1 MRKLIFLLLLPSALL
16 AQREPVLKQI
26 DLPHPYYY
34 REMYLPQLTSGPS
47 WVTWSPDSKEV
58 IYSMAGSLWRQKID
72 SNEAVQ
78 LTDGSEGYD
87 YQPDWSHDGKYV
99 VYTKYHQDA
108 MELWLLDLASGKTS
122 QLTKDSGVNVEPRWS
137 PDGKH
142 IAYVSTALTKHFHIF
157 LMEMQDGT
165 AKSIRQL
172 TKENIS
178 TLPRYYYSKFD
189 HEISPA
195 WSPDGKDIIFVSN
208 HGHIHGTGGIWRATV
223 PDSGM
228 IDTNTNAKEIHYEE
242 TNWKARPEF
251 SPDGKKIVYAS
262 YLGRRWHQLWLMPS
276 NGGDV
281 FPLTYGDYD
290 NINPRWSPDG
300 ETLAF
305 VSNRSGFLE
314 VMRRTANA
322 EKAVETK
329 PPVAWGEAYFSATDG
344 RAIRIE
350 LTKSPGGR
358 FEPVSNCFSSR
369 CPSPPAFLHTDDSF
383 DRKKQTAEAQY
394 LSSGLPGIAAP
405 AGRYSVL
412 ATRGLDF
419 SPIQQ
424 QFSLRV
430 GTLKS
435 LPPLKFKRLAFLD
448 LGVWRSGDL
457 HVHMNYGGTYRYT
470 RKNLRVDAQAEG
482 LDVVWDLLVNKE
494 QRFPNLAD
502 SEVIPPSE
510 KSQPVIATGQEFHT
524 SYWGHLGLLNTNHLI
539 VPGYAGYPNTA
550 AASLVPMDAD
560 VADMAHAQNKDALV
574 GWVHP
579 FDELPDPYKDAKLTN
594 ELPIDV
600 ALGKVDYYEV
610 LGFSDHKSSAAIWY
624 RLLNLGFHLPA
635 GAGTDAMTNFAS
647 LRGPVGLNRVYV
659 NVPPGPLKLD
669 EWLKNLKAGKTFA
682 TNGPLLR
689 FTLGGQPIGGE
700 VKLRKP
706 GEVPFTAALRS
717 IVPVDKVE
725 VVCDG
730 SVVRTIFSPDQRS
743 GATQAKSNARSFAG
757 PQDDTHKENSE
768 MKDSQ
773 GHGATTSLDVS
784 GTVPIQESGWCV
796 LRAYSDHAEEPIMDN
811 YPYGTTSPIY
821 VTVAGEKPRSPE
833 DAKFFSKWIE
843 RVREDAAVHP
853 DYNTPQERE
862 HVLKVLDE
870 AAGVYSRMQE
880 AGGRKQEAQRM
891 SKFFGI
897 LAALVL
903 HRT

>member
-1 MRKLIFLLLLPSALL
+1 MRKVLIFLLLLPATLL

-47 WVTWSPDSKEV
+47 WVTWSPDSKSV

-72 SNEAVQ
+72 STEAVQ
-78 LTDGSEGYD
+78 LTDGPGYD

-99 VYTKYHQDA
+99 VYTKYDHDA
-108 MELWLLDLASGKTS
+108 LELWLLDVASGKSS
-122 QLTKDSGVNVEPRWS
+122 QLTKGADVNVEPRWS
-137 PDGKH
+137 PDGKR
-142 IAYVSTALTKHFHIF
+142 IAYVSTAGTKHFHIF
-157 LMEMQDGT
+157 LMEMDGGSPK
-165 AKSIRQL
+165 AIRQL

-178 TLPRYYYSKFD
+178 TLRRYYYSKFD

-251 SPDGKKIVYAS
+251 SPDGKRIVYAS
-262 YLGRRWHQLWLMPS
+262 YLGRQWHQLWLMPS
-276 NGGDV
+276 QGGDV
-281 FPLTYGDYD
+281 FPLTYGEYD

-300 ETLAF
+300 KEIAY
-305 VSNRSGFLE
+305 VSNGGPDLALFVESHGGGTSAIFP
-314 VMRRTANA
+314 VRTPDPSKQISVRAMGP
-322 EKAVETK
+322 EQRG
-329 PPVAWGEAYFSATDG
+329 VAA
-344 RAIRIE
+344 R
-350 LTKSPGGR
+350 
-358 FEPVSNCFSSR
+358 FSSPDISFADLPR
-369 CPSPPAFLHTDDSF
+369 LHSDDGYDRTKHRREATYFHF
-383 DRKKQTAEAQY
+383 DSTIEVTARADDVR
-394 LSSGLPGIAAP
+394 AT
-405 AGRYSVL
+405 V
-412 ATRGLDF
+412 TRGLDYF
-419 SPIQQ
+419 PGYEVLHPSHTINETAAKIVLNP
-424 QFSLRV
+424 V
-430 GTLKS
+430 
-435 LPPLKFKRLAFLD
+435 KFTD
-448 LGVWRSGDL
+448 QENWISGDL
-457 HVHMNYGGTYRYT
+457 HVHMNYGGNYESPSL
-470 RKNLRVDAQAEG
+470 KLAQEMDAEN
-482 LDVVWDLLVNKE
+482 LDVVMNLIVNKE
-494 QRFPNLAD
+494 QRFPDAGEIEKLG
-502 SEVIPPSE
+502 PPAERFELS
-510 KSQPVIATGQEFHT
+510 SSPHQFFISTAQEFHT
-524 SYWGHLGLLNTNHLI
+524 SYWGHLGLLNTRHLI
-539 VPGYAGYPNTA
+539 LPGYAGYPNTA

-659 NVPPGPLKLD
+659 NVSPGPLKVD

-700 VKLRKP
+700 VKLEKP
-706 GEVPFTAALRS
+706 GDVRFMAALRS
-717 IVPVDKVE
+717 IVPLDKVE
-725 VVCDG
+725 VVCNG
-730 SVVRTIFSPDQRS
+730 AVVKSIFPVNQRS
-743 GATQAKSNARSFAG
+743 AATQAKTNARSFAG
-757 PQDDTHKENSE
+757 AQDDKHANDGGT
-768 MKDSQ
+768 KDSQ
-773 GHGATTSLDVS
+773 GHAATTSLDVS
-784 GTVPIQESGWCV
+784 GTVPIGKSGWCV
-796 LRAYSDHAEEPIMDN
+796 LRAYSDHAEEPIMDI

-821 VTVAGEKPRSPE
+821 VTVAGVKPRSPE

-843 RVREDAAVHP
+843 RVREDASVHP

-862 HVLKVLDE
+862 HVLKVLDD
-870 AAGVYSRMQE
+870 ASKVYAGMQ
-880 AGGRKQEAQRM
+880 
-891 SKFFGI
+891 
-897 LAALVL
+897 
-903 HRT
+903 